1 MSCGHCYNAG
11 VWWILGTLALGL
23 AVAWLGKRWLPDSDR
38 SRPAPE
44 HASDL
49 PAGVAVDVEIGDELD
64 LHGVPPREVPDLVD
78 AFIEVGLE
86 RRRRILRIVH
96 GRGIG
101 ALRATV
107 RARLARHPRVRTFGD
122 APPPSGWGATV
133 IELDLDRPDPAAE
146 PPRPEGSGHAGI
158 ATEPRSA

>member
-1 MSCGHCYNAG
+1 MPT
-11 VWWILGTLALGL
+11 VWWILGTVLLGF
-23 AVAWLGKRWLPDSDR
+23 AVAWLGKRWLPESRR
-38 SRPAPE
+38 SRHPPAPLADVPADVE
-44 HASDL
+44 IDL
-49 PAGVAVDVEIGDELD
+49 EIGDELD
-64 LHGVPPREVPDLVD
+64 LHGVPPREVAELVD

-86 RRRRILRIVH
+86 RRRRTLRIVH

-107 RARLARHPRVRTFGD
+107 RARLARHPRVRAFRD

-133 IELDLDRPDPAAE
+133 IELDLEDANPAPDP
-146 PPRPEGSGHAGI
+146 PPPGGAPDRGI